1 MLDDKLQIAPCH
13 KFLNL
18 VVVDKINMSM
28 NSTLQIREVICPP
41 DKFVLVEA
49 APGMGKS
56 ALSLELCRNWDIFP
70 NLQSFKLVLL
80 LGLREPRVQK
90 MSSLNDVF
98 FHDDNSLCSSVVQN
112 VLKDEGKDVLFI
124 FDGYD
129 EIPESLYESTD
140 CFLCRLI
147 SGECLPRASR
157 LVTSRPSVVYK
168 LKPQLPFTYKHV
180 EILGFDNKSKI
191 ELAKLAFQSKPD
203 RASRLVTS
211 RPSVVYKLKPQLPST
226 YKHVEILG
234 FDNKSEIELAKLAFQ
249 SKPDSLLS
257 QFKDLI
263 IFNPMIGMIMDIP
276 VNCSI
281 IVSLFEDL
289 LRDIELLRDRELPS
303 TMTKLFSLLTVALI
317 RRHKIRSKEWKV
329 EEGNFEFNQVV
340 DKVGD
345 SFINIC
351 ELAFSTLFFPQQSW
365 VVPEQWCP
373 DDLGLMVATKEM
385 YVTKGVQTT
394 YSFFHRIFQ
403 AFLAAC
409 CAVNSDQFDYFE
421 IIKTTRRYDEPFLL
435 FYCGLSKPNKLSGLF
450 HKNYDVSFLP
460 QHVILQCV
468 YESQN
473 PTIVSLATNIVELR
487 TNWDLHMLGHLLVH
501 FDHKWRIELALFNK
515 SLAPML
521 ASIQYNLKGNGRL
534 KGSIYHITSY
544 SETLKDIAMLL
555 PDSLVHQISSLKIW
569 PHDKIAENVINS
581 LSKNLIKVELSINPV
596 IEEFRKG
603 NRTDG
608 LETLAS
614 LPNLQ
619 EVNLQ
624 IMCLCQRHFSK
635 VITLLKKTSLKK
647 VELYL
652 LNGPILRVSFDRQGC
667 TTFPSI
673 IHALFTSNSIESV
686 TINFD
691 LDIAARYFASTQVKE
706 LTYITTKV
714 CNTIPYVNHAL
725 KVNPQFKFN
734 IGSTVCKCRCI
745 SSLAK
750 AYRKNYGIL
759 PPKSKTEP
767 TNSGNAL
774 VFPSRFDLPEED
786 QFSWGPELNVM
797 PCTKSGRR
805 RSCPEFLY
813 LDTVSNIPYEI
824 HERATIKEVF

>member
-13 KFLNL
+13 KFINL
-18 VVVDKINMSM
+18 VVVDKINKSM
-28 NSTLQIREVICPP
+28 NSTLQIREVICPS

-49 APGMGKS
+49 TPGMGKS
-56 ALSLELCRNWDIFP
+56 TLSLELCRNWDIFP
-70 NLQSFKLVLL
+70 NLQSFKIVLL
-80 LGLREPRVQK
+80 LRLREPRVQK

-98 FHDDNSLCSSVVQN
+98 FHDDSSLCSSVVQN

-140 CFLCRLI
+140 CFLYRLI
-147 SGECLPRASR
+147 SGECLPCASR
-157 LVTSRPSVVYK
+157 LVTSRSSVIYK
-168 LKPQLPFTYKHV
+168 LKPKLPSYKHV
-180 EILGFDNKSKI
+180 EILGFDDKSKF
-191 ELAKLAFQSKPD
+191 EF
-203 RASRLVTS
+203 
-211 RPSVVYKLKPQLPST
+211 
-226 YKHVEILG
+226 
-234 FDNKSEIELAKLAFQ
+234 AKLAFQ

-257 QFKDLI
+257 QFEDLI
-263 IFNPMIGMIMDIP
+263 ISNPMIRMLMDIP

-281 IVSLFEDL
+281 IVSLFED
-289 LRDIELLRDRELPS
+289 LLRDRELPS

-317 RRHKIRSKEWKV
+317 RRHKIRNKEWKV
-329 EEGNFEFNQVV
+329 EEGIFELNQVV

-345 SFINIC
+345 SFIYVC
-351 ELAFSTLFFPQQSW
+351 KLAFGTFFLPQQSW
-365 VVPEQWCP
+365 VVPEKWCP
-373 DDLGLMVATKEM
+373 DDLGLMVATNEM

-394 YSFFHRIFQ
+394 YHFFHRIFQ

-409 CAVNSDQFDYFE
+409 YAARSVLFDYFE
-421 IIKTTRRYDEPFLL
+421 LIQIIRSYYDEPFLL
-435 FYCGLSKPNKLSGLF
+435 FYCGLSEPNKLSGLF
-450 HKNYDVSFLP
+450 HKNYNVPLLP
-460 QHVILQCV
+460 PHVILQCV

-501 FDHKWRIELALFNK
+501 FDHKWRIKLALFNQ
-515 SLAPML
+515 SLAPMI

-534 KGSIYHITSY
+534 KGSIDHITSY
-544 SETLKDIAMLL
+544 YRTLKDIAKL
-555 PDSLVHQISSLKIW
+555 PDSLVHQISSLNIR
-569 PHDKIAENVINS
+569 PHDEIAENLIHS
-581 LSKNLIKVELSINPV
+581 LSKNLIKVELSINPE
-596 IEEFRKG
+596 IEEFGYRKG

-619 EVNLQ
+619 EVNLH
-624 IMCLCQRHFSK
+624 IMCLCQRYFSK

-652 LNGPILRVSFDRQGC
+652 QNGRILRVSFDRQGC

-706 LTYITTKV
+706 LTYITTNV

-734 IGSTVCKCRCI
+734 VDSTVYDECWSI

-767 TNSGNAL
+767 TNSGL
-774 VFPSRFDLPEED
+774 FFPSRFDLPEED
-786 QFSWGPELNVM
+786 HFSWGPELNLIQCM
-797 PCTKSGRR
+797 KRGRR

-813 LDTVSNIPYEI
+813 LDTVSSIPYEI
-824 HERATIKEVF
+824 HERVQLIPNIIKWSF